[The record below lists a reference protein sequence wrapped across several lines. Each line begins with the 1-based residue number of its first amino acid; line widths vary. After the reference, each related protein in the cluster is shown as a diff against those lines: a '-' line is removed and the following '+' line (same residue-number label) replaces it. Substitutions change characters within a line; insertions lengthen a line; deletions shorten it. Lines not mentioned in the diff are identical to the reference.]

1 MADIIEKDDFLKT
14 ITKSELYDMW
24 EKAEFRV
31 RDTQDELRKVKSL
44 NKNLEIELDKFQ
56 RWYYK
61 EKNCSLIVYRSWN
74 AKWSN

>member
-14 ITKSELYDMW
+14 ITKSELYDTW

-31 RDTQDELRKVKSL
+31 SNTQDELRKVKSL

-61 EKNCSLIVYRSWN
+61 EKKKNDNYAC
-74 AKWSN
+74 K